1 MSPGRACESRAL
13 PSAAGSGAV
22 AERHLPAHPPLGDPG
37 MTLHVA
43 DRAAVL
49 AVTSSRRAG
58 SPSVQMPHFRGRVP
72 ELPSHMR
79 RPGLWVP
86 SRGRLT

>member
-1 MSPGRACESRAL
+1 M
-13 PSAAGSGAV
+13 
-22 AERHLPAHPPLGDPG
+22 AEHHLPAHPPLGDPG

-58 SPSVQMPHFRGRVP
+58 SPSVQMPHFADAFLSCRATCAGQA
-72 ELPSHMR
+72 S
-79 RPGLWVP
+79 GC
-86 SRGRLT
+86 RLAGG